1 MYFTYLWLIKY
12 IKKKISIFTE
22 IIRFY
27 NSECQVV
34 ILSFLWTIKELIIR
48 YAKKKESIDKLY
60 WFFIKIAFP
69 SAVFPSPPD
78 YYLA

>member
-48 YAKKKESIDKLY
+48 YAKKKGIN
-60 WFFIKIAFP
+60 W
-69 SAVFPSPPD
+69 
-78 YYLA
+78 

>member
-12 IKKKISIFTE
+12 IKKIISIFTE

-48 YAKKKESIDKLY
+48 YAKKKGIN
-60 WFFIKIAFP
+60 W
-69 SAVFPSPPD
+69 
-78 YYLA
+78 